1 MLGLPHCPRAVL
13 VWFFQTKLFR
23 PSENTFGP
31 VSWLGWCLCLC
42 NGNIGSSIVWLCLD
56 DFFTCGTA
64 FPSKLWLS
72 AYNLNITVLKRS
84 CSTSPSF
91 PTNSNYPSQPLR
103 HRTRFQVEYNLIYP
117 YISYAITSWGS
128 AFTTQIKKIQTKQ
141 NHQNFQNW
149 IMLSA
154 LCSLPPCLDRIQTVH
169 YHYLIYWIYLL
180 LQISINYSFLLTH
193 QWHSKK
199 LPNIFNQHFR
209 YASEV
214 HTYNTRCASKQK

>member
-1 MLGLPHCPRAVL
+1 MLGLPHCPRAAL

-141 NHQNFQNW
+141 NDVIRLMFFVT
-149 IMLSA
+149 LFGPDTDSA
-154 LCSLPPCLDRIQTVH
+154 LPLLNLLD
-169 YHYLIYWIYLL
+169 
-180 LQISINYSFLLTH
+180 LLTVT
-193 QWHSKK
+193 
-199 LPNIFNQHFR
+199 NI
-209 YASEV
+209 Y
-214 HTYNTRCASKQK
+214 